1 MEDAQFSGFEKA
13 YVWDVPAGSKSLQTL
28 DISEKKGLDK

>member
-1 MEDAQFSGFEKA
+1 VENTQFSGFEKA

-28 DISEKKGLDK
+28 DISVKKGLDK